1 LIPNPTINLEVPD
14 MILGPWFQGSGNSV
28 AVDFADSLVING
40 YWDIPDT
47 ASFDPLDTTRL
58 NWSAHALRML
68 GSKWISSSKVQ
79 SNCSPCLPWG
89 INVKP

>member
-1 LIPNPTINLEVPD
+1 MLANQSTRSVPPELIPDPTINLGVPD

-28 AVDFADSLVING
+28 AVDFTDSLVNNG

-47 ASFDPLDTTRL
+47 ASFDPLDTTQP

-68 GSKWISSSKVQ
+68 V
-79 SNCSPCLPWG
+79 NE
-89 INVKP
+89 

>member
-1 LIPNPTINLEVPD
+1 MPHEVIPDPTINLGVPHTT
-14 MILGPWFQGSGNSV
+14 LEPWFQGSGNSV
-28 AVDFADSLVING
+28 AVDFTDSLVNNG

-68 GSKWISSSKVQ
+68 VSE
-79 SNCSPCLPWG
+79 
-89 INVKP
+89 

>member
-1 LIPNPTINLEVPD
+1 MLANQSTRPVPPELIPNPTINLGVPD
-14 MILGPWFQGSGNSV
+14 TTLEPWFQGSGNSV
-28 AVDFADSLVING
+28 AVDFADSLVNNG

-68 GSKWISSSKVQ
+68 V
-79 SNCSPCLPWG
+79 NE
-89 INVKP
+89 